1 MYYGLSDPFLSQY
14 PYVRRR
20 GPSQRP
26 QFFGCVV
33 FYGHVLLQTMALR
46 QNGAGSQTERAAARI
61 AACSAL
67 WTMALPVAGDAD
79 ATRPAYR
86 TRMFR
91 S

>member
-46 QNGAGSQTERAAARI
+46 QNGAGSQTERGWLSDGTSRGQDSRLFGLVDDGAARR
-61 AACSAL
+61 
-67 WTMALPVAGDAD
+67 G
-79 ATRPAYR
+79 
-86 TRMFR
+86 
-91 S
+91 